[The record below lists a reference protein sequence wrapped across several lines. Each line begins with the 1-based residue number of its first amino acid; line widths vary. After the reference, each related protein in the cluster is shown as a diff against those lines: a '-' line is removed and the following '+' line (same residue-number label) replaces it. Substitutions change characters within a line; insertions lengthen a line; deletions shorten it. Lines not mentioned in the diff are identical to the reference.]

1 MLNNEGVTGIVLNN
15 GNLSAPN
22 SNRPHSYTIN
32 TPYTIN
38 MDGVLLSEGPHI
50 LRVDVFRDSSA
61 TDRAFE
67 MIYNLRVLN
76 SPCLEGIVLPASP
89 GGMTVFVQMG

>member
-1 MLNNEGVTGIVLNN
+1 MN
-15 GNLSAPN
+15 
-22 SNRPHSYTIN
+22 
-32 TPYTIN
+32 
-38 MDGVLLSEGPHI
+38 GVLLAEGPHI

-76 SPCLEGIVLPASP
+76 SPCLEGIVLPP
-89 GGMTVFVQMG
+89 IPNVTVFVQMGQPLYTYVFD